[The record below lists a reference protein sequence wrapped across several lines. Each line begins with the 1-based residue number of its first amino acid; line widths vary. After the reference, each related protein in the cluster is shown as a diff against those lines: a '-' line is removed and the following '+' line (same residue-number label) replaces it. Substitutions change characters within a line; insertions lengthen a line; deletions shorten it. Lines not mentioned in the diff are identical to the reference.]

1 MKCRICSSRRH
12 FDLLH
17 LSSAEKKERAKKKA
31 RSTTA
36 KTTWTQNTL
45 WYAKAPPVDFTA
57 AKVYRSI
64 STEKSLWGAHRAYA
78 IMDDQSNASI
88 IFTELADKLN
98 ADGTEWK
105 CFLSTFGSNREVSVI
120 RNDYD
125 VSLSIEDR
133 RFTKIMGKGIHKN
146 QLGSWEMPLPFC
158 STNVLMRNKRS

>member
-1 MKCRICSSRRH
+1 MWQPKALRPSSFEQWR
-12 FDLLH
+12 
-17 LSSAEKKERAKKKA
+17 EKGESKKKKA

-36 KTTWTQNTL
+36 KTTWTKNTL
-45 WYAKAPPVDFTA
+45 WYAKAPLVDFTA

-98 ADGTEWK
+98 TDGPEWK
-105 CFLSTFGSNREVSVI
+105 YFLSTFGSNREVSVT

-146 QLGSWEMPLPFC
+146 QLGSWEMPQPFC
-158 STNVLMRNKRS
+158 STNVFMRNKRS